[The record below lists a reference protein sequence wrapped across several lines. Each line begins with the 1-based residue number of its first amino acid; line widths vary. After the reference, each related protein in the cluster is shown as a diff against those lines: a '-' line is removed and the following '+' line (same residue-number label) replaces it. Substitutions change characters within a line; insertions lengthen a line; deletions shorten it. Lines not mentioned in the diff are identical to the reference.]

1 MGPCSKRGAWKRSR
15 CIDNAPGRKRGKTT
29 SLLLS
34 CPVTSFKQKA
44 EGRGSGNSGPVLQD
58 WAEEVGVVIPCITGW
73 AEQGRGESESR
84 ADPGWHLGSTSL
96 LSNSV
101 SL

>member
-1 MGPCSKRGAWKRSR
+1 MEEKPLHRQCPRQKERE
-15 CIDNAPGRKRGKTT
+15 NY
-29 SLLLS
+29 L
-34 CPVTSFKQKA
+34 PVTSFKQKA

-96 LSNSV
+96 LSNSA